1 MQFKVEHKAYKKIF
15 NFISQY
21 KIVKLVNLVPDQLY
35 LKLVYWLQ
43 TGEKLNF
50 SNPVTYNEKL
60 QWLKIYNRKE
70 LYTHMVNKFEVR
82 EYVAKIIGEEYL
94 IPLIGVWDSFDEIDF
109 NKLPEKFV
117 LKCTHDS
124 GGIAVCHSQKDFDV
138 KKERKKFRRLLKNNY
153 FNYLREWPY
162 KNVVP
167 QIVAEQLMTDGS
179 GTDGQQLQDYKFFC
193 FNGIP
198 KLTMVVQD
206 RFGTTKSNFYDMNFN
221 IIDLR
226 IGNPN
231 FSEHIEKPINFD
243 LMVEIAKRLSE
254 GLKHI
259 RVDLYNIRGKIYFG
273 ELTFFHWGGMS
284 IIEPYEWNVKMGN
297 WIKI

>member
-198 KLTMVVQD
+198 KLIMVVQD